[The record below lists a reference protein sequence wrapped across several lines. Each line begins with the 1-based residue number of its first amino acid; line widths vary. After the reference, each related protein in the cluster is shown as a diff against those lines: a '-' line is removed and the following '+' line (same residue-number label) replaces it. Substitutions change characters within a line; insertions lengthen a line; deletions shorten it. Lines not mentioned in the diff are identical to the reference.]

1 MIRYGLLLVCS
12 LLVVL
17 ARVQGLVAAS
27 IQSPENGRGSIKT
40 ALEEQGDVISGG
52 KLGSERTGGRGLK
65 NQGQDEEAAKKTKQ
79 TEEEGAA
86 AVAAAEQ
93 AASSKKKKEEEE
105 AAAAAAKAK
114 AAEEAAAKKKKEEEA
129 AAAEE
134 AAKKKKQQEE
144 AQKEEEMN
152 FEHILNTKII
162 PELKARCSTFPAWTS
177 SQVERCISFAEDG
190 IEYDPL
196 IFDLDDTDFDFD
208 YRRSITG
215 DAHAGGLPSLS
226 QVSVVIAAAVLFFK
240 YLPKM

>member
-1 MIRYGLLLVCS
+1 
-12 LLVVL
+12 
-17 ARVQGLVAAS
+17 
-27 IQSPENGRGSIKT
+27 
-40 ALEEQGDVISGG
+40 
-52 KLGSERTGGRGLK
+52 
-65 NQGQDEEAAKKTKQ
+65 
-79 TEEEGAA
+79 
-86 AVAAAEQ
+86 
-93 AASSKKKKEEEE
+93 
-105 AAAAAAKAK
+105 
-114 AAEEAAAKKKKEEEA
+114 
-129 AAAEE
+129 
-134 AAKKKKQQEE
+134 
-144 AQKEEEMN
+144 MN

-240 YLPKM
+240 YLPKMRKSRVFNLLLLKSRMLLMTKDPSAHIG